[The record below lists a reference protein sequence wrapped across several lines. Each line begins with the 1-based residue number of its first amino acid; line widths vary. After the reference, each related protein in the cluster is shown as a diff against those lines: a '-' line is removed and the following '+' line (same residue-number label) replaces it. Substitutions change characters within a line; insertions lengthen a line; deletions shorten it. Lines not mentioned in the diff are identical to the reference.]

1 MSENTC
7 SVSRW
12 DLLKSQLNNL
22 EPEVF
27 LKKAIKKSNAILLDV
42 RTASEYG
49 SGTIVGAKNMDY
61 LGDQFWDQF
70 EALPKDS
77 ALFVFC
83 RTGRRSARVCTLMR
97 NAGFTEVY
105 NMEGGLTAQQALG
118 TTVTA

>member
-1 MSENTC
+1 MSKNTC

-27 LKKAIKKSNAILLDV
+27 LKKAIQQSNAILLDV
-42 RTASEYG
+42 RTASEYS

-70 EALPKDS
+70 EALPKDR

-105 NMEGGLTAQQALG
+105 NMEGGLTAQHALG